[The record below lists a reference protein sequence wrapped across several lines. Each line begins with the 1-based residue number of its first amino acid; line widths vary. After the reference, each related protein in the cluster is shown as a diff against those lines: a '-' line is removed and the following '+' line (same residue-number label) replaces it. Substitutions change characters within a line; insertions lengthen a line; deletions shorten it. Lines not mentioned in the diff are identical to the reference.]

1 MEIGTIIFCV
11 IIIVFILFIWNFY
24 SSVEKDVLISDII
37 KEKLSE
43 LDNYKT
49 TQYYI
54 DKDFTKYIGID
65 EINSKVCL
73 INTSGKEKENYIMN
87 TYSFSDILEVEIIEN
102 GNSVSKMS
110 KTSVA
115 GRAIL
120 GGILLG
126 GVGAVIGGFTANR
139 NSFEKMNKI
148 SLKLIVNNTKNPI
161 FEIDFYNDFTG
172 KGLEKKNINYVEFI
186 NKANYWYGLFKVIIK
201 KDDELIN

>member
-1 MEIGTIIFCV
+1 MEIGTIVFCV

-24 SSVEKDVLISDII
+24 SSIEKDVLISDII

-54 DKDFTKYIGID
+54 DKNFSKYIGID

-73 INTSGKEKENYIMN
+73 IITSGREKENYIMN
-87 TYSFSDILEVEIIEN
+87 IYSFSDILEVEIIEN
-102 GNSVSKMS
+102 GNTVSKMS

-139 NSFEKMNKI
+139 NNFEKMDKI

-161 FEIDFYNDFTG
+161 FEIDFYNDIRG
-172 KGLEKKNINYVEFI
+172 KGLEKKNIDYVEFI

-201 KDDELIN
+201 KDDELSN

>member
-1 MEIGTIIFCV
+1 MEIGTIIFC
-11 IIIVFILFIWNFY
+11 IIIVLFVLFIWNFY
-24 SSVEKDVLISDII
+24 SSAEKEVLISDII

-54 DKDFTKYIGID
+54 DKKFSKYIGID

-73 INTSGKEKENYIMN
+73 IITSGREKENYILN
-87 TYSFSDILEVEIIEN
+87 IYSFSDILEVEIIEN

-139 NSFEKMNKI
+139 NNFEKMDKI

-161 FEIDFYNDFTG
+161 FEIDFYNDITG
-172 KGLEKKNINYVEFI
+172 KGLEKKNIDYVEFI

-201 KDDELIN
+201 KDDELSN